1 MQTILE
7 LAKILHDAHKLCFRQ
22 NGPLSCFVLIVQ
34 VRAIKNAVDEDGKF
48 ERIFGP
54 GAAKVITD
62 VIDCWFNMDGKKPHS
77 RKVVLLDRYHV
88 WCFLMD
94 PFNYEWRITFIID
107 GKLIWDL
114 AMEMI
119 AHFVPKDGTKRIES
133 FQRDLMSEFEV
144 RLISTELV
152 VD

>member
-7 LAKILHDAHKLCFRQ
+7 LTKILHDVHKLCCHQ

-34 VRAIKNAVDEDGKF
+34 IWAIKNAVDEDGKF
-48 ERIFGP
+48 EQIFGQ

-62 VIDCWFNMDGKKPHS
+62 VIDCWLNMDGKKPLG
-77 RKVVLLDRYHV
+77 RKVALLDRYHV
-88 WCFLMD
+88 WCFLMN
-94 PFNYEWRITFIID
+94 PFNYEWRITFIMD

-119 AHFVPKDGTKRIES
+119 AQFVPKDGTKRIES
-133 FQRDLMSEFEV
+133 F
-144 RLISTELV
+144 
-152 VD
+152 